1 MQQTLCDK
9 YGFDKAGR
17 ERRLALLGFGVADLE
32 LAQQLQTRVLAAN
45 REAII
50 EAFHEF
56 ILSKPE
62 IVAYV
67 NGSEMLERL
76 KRNHAD
82 YLDTLGVD
90 YGSFEYFEN
99 RLQIGVSHAR
109 IDLPLGLYLAANR
122 LVVDLIMR
130 CFPPDITNQPEH
142 CLNLSRFVNRI
153 INLDMSLA
161 IEIYHR
167 TEVQDLENSVHDL
180 INERENLTTQVR
192 RDALTQL
199 ASRQYL
205 LDNLTLTMQQA
216 AGIQSDLTIAMA
228 DLDHFKQINDTL
240 GHLVGDR
247 VLREVA
253 HRVATSVRDKD
264 LIGRYGGEEFL
275 LIFPETSLEVAQQV
289 VERIRQHVGG
299 TPIHLPEHSIPIT
312 ISIGLTHF
320 KHDDT
325 LESLLQRADEAM
337 YAAKQAGRNCVAVA

>member
-32 LAQQLQTRVLAAN
+32 LTQQLQTRVLAAN
-45 REAII
+45 RESII

-62 IVAYV
+62 MMAYV
-67 NGSEMLERL
+67 ADSEMLERL
-76 KRNHAD
+76 KQNHAD
-82 YLDTLGVD
+82 YIDTLGVD
-90 YGSFEYFEN
+90 YGSREYFEN

-109 IDLPLGLYLAANR
+109 IDLPLGFYLAANR
-122 LVVDLIMR
+122 LLVDLIMR
-130 CFPPDITNQPEH
+130 CFPPDIVNKPEH

-180 INERENLTTQVR
+180 INERENLTTQVQ

-205 LDNLTLTMQQA
+205 LDNLSLAMQQA
-216 AGIQSDLTIAMA
+216 AGMRNDLTIAMA

-247 VLREVA
+247 VLKEVA
-253 HRVATSVRDKD
+253 HRISTSVRDKD
-264 LIGRYGGEEFL
+264 QIGRYGGEEFL
-275 LIFPETSLEVAQQV
+275 LIFPETSLKVAQQV
-289 VERIRQHVGG
+289 AKRIRLHVGG

-320 KHDDT
+320 KRNDT

>member
-9 YGFDKAGR
+9 YGFDKPGR

-32 LAQQLQTRVLAAN
+32 LAQQLQSRVLATN
-45 REAII
+45 GEAII

-62 IVAYV
+62 MDAYV
-67 NGSEMLERL
+67 DGPEMLERL
-76 KRNHAD
+76 KRNHAE
-82 YLDTLGVD
+82 YLASLGVN
-90 YGSFEYFEN
+90 YNSCEYFEN

-109 IDLPLGLYLAANR
+109 IGLPLGLYLAANR
-122 LVVDLIMR
+122 LLVDLIMR
-130 CFPPDITNQPEH
+130 CFSPDIISQPEH
-142 CLNLSRFVNRI
+142 CLNMSRFVNRI
-153 INLDMSLA
+153 VNLDMSLA

-180 INERENLTTQVR
+180 LSERENLTTQVQ

-199 ASRQYL
+199 ASRRHL
-205 LDNLTLTMQQA
+205 LDVLTQEVERA
-216 AGIQSDLTIAMA
+216 AGKDGDLTVAMA

-247 VLREVA
+247 VLKEVA
-253 HRVATSVRDKD
+253 HRIATSVRDRD

-275 LIFPETSLEVAQQV
+275 LIFPQTSLQVARQV
-289 VERIRQHVGG
+289 AERIRQHIAR
-299 TPIHLPEHSIPIT
+299 TPIHLPDHSIPIT

-320 KHDDT
+320 QIGDT
-325 LESLLQRADEAM
+325 QESLLERADSAM
-337 YAAKQAGRNCVAVA
+337 YAAKQAGRNCITVV

>member
-32 LAQQLQTRVLAAN
+32 LGQQLQAKVLATN

-62 IVAYV
+62 MMAYV
-67 NGSEMLERL
+67 HDPEMLERL
-76 KRNHAD
+76 KQNHAD
-82 YLDTLGVD
+82 YIDTLGVD
-90 YGSFEYFEN
+90 YGSSEYFEN

-109 IDLPLGLYLAANR
+109 IDLPLGFYLAANR
-122 LVVDLIMR
+122 LLVDLIMR
-130 CFPPDITNQPEH
+130 CFPPDIVKKPEH

-180 INERENLTTQVR
+180 MLERKNLTTQVQ

-205 LDNLTLTMQQA
+205 LDNLSLVMQQA
-216 AGIQSDLTIAMA
+216 DGMRNDLTVAMA

-247 VLREVA
+247 VLKEVA
-253 HRVATSVRDKD
+253 HRIATSVRDKD

-275 LIFPETSLEVAQQV
+275 LIFPETSLVVAQQV
-289 VERIRQHVGG
+289 AQRIRQHVGG

-320 KHDDT
+320 KHDET

>member
-32 LAQQLQTRVLAAN
+32 LAQQLQTRVLATN
-45 REAII
+45 RDAII
-50 EAFHEF
+50 EAFDEF

-62 IVAYV
+62 MAVYV

-99 RLQIGVSHAR
+99 RLQLGVSHAR
-109 IDLPLGLYLAANR
+109 IELPLGLYLAANR
-122 LVVDLIMR
+122 LLVDLIMR
-130 CFPPDITNQPEH
+130 CFPPDIINLPEH

-180 INERENLTTQVR
+180 INERENLTTQVQ

-205 LDNLTLTMQQA
+205 LDNLSLMVQLSTGA
-216 AGIQSDLTIAMA
+216 QSDLTIAMA

-247 VLREVA
+247 VLKEVA
-253 HRVATSVRDKD
+253 HRIATSVRDKD

-275 LIFPETSLEVAQQV
+275 LIFPETSLEVAHQV

-312 ISIGLTHF
+312 ISIGLTRFTHN
-320 KHDDT
+320 DT

-337 YAAKQAGRNCVAVA
+337 YAAKQAGRDCVVAA

>member
-1 MQQTLCDK
+1 MPQTLCDK
-9 YGFDKAGR
+9 YGFDKPGR

-32 LAQQLQTRVLAAN
+32 LAQQLQTRVLATN

-62 IVAYV
+62 MAAHVD
-67 NGSEMLERL
+67 GSEMLERL
-76 KRNHAD
+76 KQNHAE
-82 YLDTLGVD
+82 YLDSLGVD
-90 YGSFEYFEN
+90 YNSYEYFEN

-122 LVVDLIMR
+122 LLVDLIMR
-130 CFPPDITNQPEH
+130 CFPPDILKQPEH

-153 INLDMSLA
+153 VNLDMSLA

-180 INERENLTTQVR
+180 LSERENLTTQVQ

-199 ASRQYL
+199 ASRRYL
-205 LDNLTLTMQQA
+205 LDSLSAELQQA
-216 AGIQSDLTIAMA
+216 VGKGNELTVAMA
-228 DLDHFKQINDTL
+228 DLDHFKEINDTL

-247 VLREVA
+247 VLKEVA
-253 HRVATSVRDKD
+253 HRIATSVRDRD

-275 LIFPETSLEVAQQV
+275 LIFPETSLQVAQQV
-289 VERIRQHVGG
+289 AERIRQHVGG

-320 KHDDT
+320 NADDT
-325 LESLLQRADEAM
+325 LESLVQRADSAM
-337 YAAKQAGRNCVAVA
+337 YAAKQAGRNCIAVA

>member
-9 YGFDKAGR
+9 YGFDEAGR

-32 LAQQLQTRVLAAN
+32 LGQQLQAKVLATN

-62 IVAYV
+62 MMAYV
-67 NGSEMLERL
+67 HDPEMLERL
-76 KRNHAD
+76 KQNHAD
-82 YLDTLGVD
+82 YIDTLGVD
-90 YGSFEYFEN
+90 YGSSEYFEN

-109 IDLPLGLYLAANR
+109 IDLPLGFYLAANR
-122 LVVDLIMR
+122 LLVDLIMR
-130 CFPPDITNQPEH
+130 CFPPDIVKKPEH

-180 INERENLTTQVR
+180 MNERENLTNQVQ

-205 LDNLTLTMQQA
+205 LDNLSLVMQQA
-216 AGIQSDLTIAMA
+216 AGMRNDLTVAMA

-247 VLREVA
+247 VLKEVA
-253 HRVATSVRDKD
+253 HRIATSVRDKD

-289 VERIRQHVGG
+289 AQRIRQHVGG

-320 KHDDT
+320 KRDDT

-337 YAAKQAGRNCVAVA
+337 YAAKQAGRNCVAIA